1 MIKHLQLKKIKS
13 NMKIKPKTKY
23 GIGFWII
30 KVIRSCT
37 TLTQLKGA
45 ARLIRSFESNPKYS
59 PPWELVCEIDRI
71 YSSQLINLTEPI
83 QFQPDIHL

>member
-1 MIKHLQLKKIKS
+1 
-13 NMKIKPKTKY
+13 MKIKPKTKF

-37 TLTQLKGA
+37 TFKQLKGA
-45 ARLIRSFESNPKYS
+45 ARLIRSFESNPKYD

-71 YSSQLINLTEPI
+71 YSSQLINLNEPT

>member
-1 MIKHLQLKKIKS
+1 MIKHLQLKKIES

-37 TLTQLKGA
+37 NLKQLEGTS
-45 ARLIRSFESNPKYS
+45 RLIRSFEANPKYD